1 MHTKTRA
8 PMTAT
13 EAREIIATMR
23 RETQPKAMRRL
34 IEIALKMGNL
44 SDEAKAVYRAAL

>member
-1 MHTKTRA
+1 MNRPA
-8 PMTAT
+8 PMTAD

-34 IEIALKMGNL
+34 IKLALQIGNL